1 MPVAVKV
8 LAVVLLT
15 IGIMFFIKKLVE
27 SVINLIYLSKDK
39 NFYDVSNQKHGVV
52 LNKKTKRLE
61 ADQSVILPFN

>member
-8 LAVVLLT
+8 LAFVLLT